1 MNIISFGYGQHSCG
15 VSVLKDGVPV
25 YCYEEERFVRIKTS
39 TDFKNEIFRYPLL
52 SISELV
58 YKNHIDINN
67 FDAYLVADTD
77 FFDIRISELKS
88 CINNVVSAKGDGSVF
103 DSNNFDKKLIK
114 YEHHDSH
121 CALAYYTSGFV
132 DDKCLII
139 SMDGLGNGYS
149 GKYYVGYNGKM
160 EYIDGLNLSRNSLG
174 LYYAMLT
181 EFLGFQR
188 LKDEG
193 KVVGMSSHG
202 QYDKV
207 LYNIFKKAIGEV
219 EGVYTGKSVL
229 DNDCGVFHKFY
240 DEFFKAYGSE
250 FYKTPKKLNDIA
262 YNGQL
267 VFEDTVCEIIEN
279 LHKMYPEYTKICC
292 SGGIFANVKLNKRIR
307 ELNWVEDVYITPPMG
322 DEGLPLG
329 SSLLYNSG
337 IGEQRVF
344 KLNDVYFGNEFN
356 YDEVRYTHSR
366 FDKIQVEDLN
376 IDKVVKLLADGH
388 IIGLFQGRMEHG
400 PRALGNRT
408 ILADA
413 SKSNTYKKLNDRLKR
428 NDCMPFAPA
437 VLADYADEVFK
448 IEKGRYTAEFMT
460 MLYDTY
466 DFWHD
471 KIPAAI
477 HPIDKTARIQ
487 LVYEE
492 KNKLLYDILYK
503 FYLKTEIP
511 LLINTSFNVH
521 EEPIVCWP
529 ENALNHLNNG
539 IVDYCIINNQ
549 LFFKKSEIPN

>member
-1 MNIISFGYGQHSCG
+1 MKILSFGYGEHCCG
-15 VSVLKDGVPV
+15 VTLFEDGRPV

-39 TDFKNEIFRYPLL
+39 TDFKNEEFRYPIA
-52 SISELV
+52 SIGELV
-58 YKNHIDINN
+58 HKNKIDINN

-77 FFDIRISELKS
+77 FFDTRMNDLKN
-88 CINNVVSAKGDGSVF
+88 CIKNVVSIKGDGSVF
-103 DSNNFDKKLIK
+103 DDNNFERKLVK

-149 GKYYVGYNGKM
+149 GKYYLGYGGKM
-160 EYIDGLNLSRNSLG
+160 EYIDGLDLSKNSLG

-181 EFLGFQR
+181 ELLGFQR

-202 QYDKV
+202 HYDEV
-207 LYNIFKKAIGEV
+207 LYGIFKKAIGNV
-219 EGVYTGKSVL
+219 DGIYTGKSVL
-229 DNDCGVFHKFY
+229 VNDCGVFHKFY
-240 DEFFKAYGSE
+240 DEFFKVYGSR
-250 FYKTPKKLNDIA
+250 FYKTPTRMNDIA

-267 VFEDTVCEIIEN
+267 VFEDTVCEIINN

-307 ELNWVEDVYITPPMG
+307 ELEWVEDVYITPPMG

-329 SSLLYNSG
+329 AALLYNSKFG
-337 IGEQRVF
+337 GQKVF
-344 KLNDVYFGNEFN
+344 RLNDVYLGNGFN
-356 YDEVRYTHSR
+356 YDEVKCKHDRYSEIKSEPLDI
-366 FDKIQVEDLN
+366 DKIIN
-376 IDKVVKLLADGH
+376 LLSEGH
-388 IIGLFQGRMEHG
+388 IIGLFQGRMEYG

-413 SKSNTYKKLNDRLKR
+413 SKQDTYHKLNSRLKR

-448 IEKGRYTAEFMT
+448 IDKGRYTAEFMT

-471 KIPAAI
+471 KIPSAI

-487 LVYEE
+487 LVYED

-503 FYLKTEIP
+503 FYLRTEIP

-549 LFFKKSEIPN
+549 LFFKKSEISN